1 MSKEKSV
8 GPGGYCLKTILLVW
22 NRKKRLLIKLKEFYL
37 RPFYVY
43 RRLGGV
49 YYVLFLDPITHRR
62 SAYRSLRTTNKELAI
77 ERAYAMLAE
86 VPQKKDNTSDI
97 MNIISVLSKKTLSH
111 EEGAMLQALILDKC
125 PELRP
130 ALQAQAA
137 VVAPVS
143 AAIAINNTKK
153 KTPLLSYIADFWDFE
168 HSDYVQDK
176 LAHGQRIGK
185 RYCYEQINLLKYW
198 KEFFTD
204 DVTLE
209 ELTVAQLREF
219 ERYLQKRHENKELK
233 NSNGK
238 PIGPLSTITM
248 KNIIKCGGTS
258 FKWAVKQ
265 GYIATNPEAALTNYS
280 TVSKERGILSTE
292 EARDLF
298 KHGQWEDER
307 YMVASLLAMI
317 TGMRLGEIQALRQC
331 DIGDDMI
338 YVRRAWSPNDGLKC
352 PKNGKER
359 KVPLP
364 PEVRNKLLNLV
375 AKNPHKNMF
384 AESDGFVFWG
394 TMPDKPLVSN
404 QITEGFKNALHSIGI
419 TEKMR
424 EERNIVF
431 HSWRHFYATTIAHDV
446 DEKHAQMVLGHETPA
461 MTKHYADHQRAKDL
475 EEMTT
480 ITNEL
485 YRNIMA

>member
-1 MSKEKSV
+1 MK
-8 GPGGYCLKTILLVW
+8 
-22 NRKKRLLIKLKEFYL
+22 
-37 RPFYVY
+37 PFYIY
-43 RRLGGV
+43 QRGSGF
-49 YYVLFLDPITHRR
+49 YYADYYDPITHRR
-62 SAYRSLRTTNKELAI
+62 CARRSLETTDKNEATAKAWALLGNI
-77 ERAYAMLAE
+77 
-86 VPQKKDNTSDI
+86 PKNPTKPSDI
-97 MNIISVLSKKTLSH
+97 LNIISVLSKKTLSH
-111 EEGAMLQALILDKC
+111 EEGTMLQALILDKC

-130 ALQAQAA
+130 ALQAQAVA
-137 VVAPVS
+137 VAPGS
-143 AAIAINNTKK
+143 AATAINTNKK
-153 KTPLLSYIADFWDFE
+153 KTPLLSYIANFWDYE
-168 HSDYVQDK
+168 KSDYVHDK

-185 RYCYEQINLLKYW
+185 RHCYEQGNLVKYW
-198 KEFFTD
+198 REFFKE
-204 DVTLE
+204 DVMLE
-209 ELTVAQLREF
+209 DLTVVQLREF
-219 ERYLQKRHENKELK
+219 ECYLQKRHENKELK
-233 NSNGK
+233 NTNGK
-238 PIGPLSTITM
+238 PIVPLSTMTM
-248 KNIIKCGGTS
+248 KNIIRCGGIS
-258 FKWAVKQ
+258 FGWAVKQ
-265 GYIATNPEAALTNYS
+265 GYISMNPESALTNYS
-280 TVSKERGILSTE
+280 IVSKERGILSAE
-292 EARDLF
+292 EARELF

-307 YMVASLLAMI
+307 YRVASLLAMI
-317 TGMRLGEIQALRQC
+317 TGMRLGEIQALRRC

-338 YVRRAWSPNDGLKC
+338 YVRRSWSSADGLKC

-364 PEVRNKLLNLV
+364 PEVRNELMKLV

-431 HSWRHFYATTIAHDV
+431 HSWRHFYATTMVHDV

-475 EEMTT
+475 EEMTN

-485 YRNIMA
+485 YKKLMA

>member
-1 MSKEKSV
+1 M
-8 GPGGYCLKTILLVW
+8 
-22 NRKKRLLIKLKEFYL
+22 
-37 RPFYVY
+37 RPFYIFK
-43 RRLGGV
+43 RAGNN
-49 YYVLFLDPITHRR
+49 YYAQFHDPVTHRCIAVR
-62 SAYRSLRTTNKELAI
+62 SMGTKNKEEALAKAWSMFSGI
-77 ERAYAMLAE
+77 
-86 VPQKKDNTSDI
+86 QKKEPQESEI
-97 MNIISVLSKKTLSH
+97 MGIINTLSRKSYRL
-111 EEGAMLQALILDKC
+111 EEIAMLQTLIQTKY

-130 ALQAQAA
+130 A
-137 VVAPVS
+137 VS
-143 AAIAINNTKK
+143 AQSVTASTVPDILEHTAFIPQK
-153 KTPLLSYIADFWDFE
+153 KTPLLKYIADFWDFE
-168 HSDYVQDK
+168 KSDYVQDK

-185 RYCYEQINLLKYW
+185 RHCYEQANLVKYW
-198 KEFFTD
+198 REFFTD
-204 DVTLE
+204 DATLE
-209 ELTVAQLREF
+209 ELTVTQLREF
-219 ERYLQKRHENKELK
+219 ERYLQKRHENTVLK

-238 PIGPLSTITM
+238 PITPLSTATM
-248 KNIIKCGGTS
+248 KNIIRCGGIS
-258 FKWAVKQ
+258 FGWAVKQ
-265 GYIATNPEAALTNYS
+265 GYISSNPEDALTQYS
-280 TVSKERGILSTE
+280 TVSKERGILSAE
-292 EARDLF
+292 EARELF

-307 YMVASLLAMI
+307 YRVASLLAMI
-317 TGMRLGEIQALRQC
+317 TGMRLGEIQALRRC

-338 YVRRAWSPNDGLKC
+338 YVRRAWSPVDGLKC

-364 PEVRNKLLNLV
+364 PEVRKELLDLV
-375 AKNPHKNMF
+375 SKNPHKNMF

-475 EEMTT
+475 EEMTS
-480 ITNEL
+480 ITNAL
-485 YRNIMA
+485 YKKLMA

>member
-1 MSKEKSV
+1 MKS
-8 GPGGYCLKTILLVW
+8 
-22 NRKKRLLIKLKEFYL
+22 FYL
-37 RPFYVY
+37 YKQK
-43 RRLGGV
+43 GGI
-49 YYVLFLDPITHRR
+49 YYAEYIDPSTHRR
-62 SAYRSLRTTNKELAI
+62 CAKRSMGTTNKEEALAK
-77 ERAYAMLAE
+77 AWALLPE
-86 VPQKKDNTSDI
+86 VQNKKDKPSDV
-97 MNIISVLSKKTLSH
+97 MNIISTLSKKIISH
-111 EEGAMLQALILDKC
+111 EEGVMLHALILDKC

-130 ALQAQAA
+130 ASQAYETAI
-137 VVAPVS
+137 VVAEP
-143 AAIAINNTKK
+143 TKR
-153 KTPLLSYIADFWDFE
+153 TPLLAYIANFWDFE
-168 HSDYVQDK
+168 KSDYVQDK

-185 RYCYEQINLLKYW
+185 RYCYERRNHLKYW
-198 KEFFTD
+198 QEFFTK

-209 ELTVAQLREF
+209 GLTVTQLREF
-219 ERYLQKRHENKELK
+219 ERYLQKRHENKKLK

-238 PIGPLSTITM
+238 PIGPLSTMTM
-248 KNIIKCGGTS
+248 KNIIQCGGIS
-258 FKWAVKQ
+258 FKWAVRQ
-265 GYIATNPEAALTNYS
+265 GYIATNPEAALTKYS
-280 TVSKERGILSTE
+280 PVAKERGILSPE
-292 EARDLF
+292 EARELF

-307 YMVASLLAMI
+307 YRTASLLAMI
-317 TGMRLGEIQALRQC
+317 TGMRLGEIQALRRC

-338 YVRRAWSPNDGLKC
+338 YVRRSWSSNDGLKC

-364 PEVRNKLLNLV
+364 PEVRNKLMNLV

-384 AESDGFVFWG
+384 AVSDGFVFWG
-394 TMPDKPLVSN
+394 TKPDKPLVSN
-404 QITEGFKNALHSIGI
+404 QITDGFKNALHSIGI

-485 YRNIMA
+485 YKNLMALT